1 MMKNDKDDLNMMNRR
16 TLLCFGALTGG
27 LCALP
32 TWAVAET
39 GNVEDPYQWVV
50 TLSNQV
56 LDAIKKDPS
65 LKSGDI
71 TAINTLVDQLIMP
84 DVDFTMVTRM
94 TVGPKW
100 RQATP
105 EQRQALQEAFKQLLI
120 RVYSGALSKV
130 KDHVCELDNTRK
142 QSIQDEMVI
151 RTKLISAGQPPI
163 AMDYR
168 IYRNKHQVWKI
179 VDVNVEGVWMVE
191 NYRTQFSSV
200 LNQDGID
207 GLIKSLQA
215 RVKENK

>member
-1 MMKNDKDDLNMMNRR
+1 MMNRR

-27 LCALP
+27 LFALP
-32 TWAVAET
+32 TWAMAET
-39 GNVEDPYQWVV
+39 GNTEDPYQWVV
-50 TLSNQV
+50 TLSNSV
-56 LDAIKKDPS
+56 LDAIKKDPA

-71 TAINTLVDQLIMP
+71 KAINTLVDQTMMP

>member
-1 MMKNDKDDLNMMNRR
+1 MMNRR

-27 LCALP
+27 LFVLP
-32 TWAVAET
+32 TWAMAET
-39 GNVEDPYQWVV
+39 GNTEDPYQWVV
-50 TLSNQV
+50 TLSNSV
-56 LDAIKKDPS
+56 LDAIKKDPA

-71 TAINTLVDQLIMP
+71 KAINTLVDQTIMP

-151 RTKLISAGQPPI
+151 RTKLISAVQPPI